1 MTGQMEKTWLSIHRG
16 DAPIVIAFPH
26 GGIDLAGLDAQFV
39 SPWLARRDTDWW
51 IAELY
56 AFARDLGVTTVATGI
71 SRSVIDCNRDPS
83 GASLYPGAATTA
95 LVPITTFDGEPLY
108 TGALPDA
115 AAIAERRS
123 AYFDPYHAALSGEIG
138 RLRAQNPR
146 VVVYDAHSI
155 RSRIPR
161 LFDGELPQFNIGTNS
176 GASCDAALMAAIAA
190 PCAGSGLGHV
200 VNGRFKGGWTTRHHG
215 DPARG
220 VHAVQMELALR
231 GYVAEPALIDLTS
244 WPAPIA
250 TAPVI
255 APVLR
260 RVIDAALTFAISGE
274 PA

>member
-1 MTGQMEKTWLSIHRG
+1 MKTWLSIHRG

-39 SPWLARRDTDWW
+39 SPWLAQRDADWW
-51 IAELY
+51 IADLY
-56 AFARDLGVTTVATGI
+56 TFARELGVTTVATGI

-83 GASLYPGAATTA
+83 GASLYPGAATTE
-95 LVPITTFDGEPLY
+95 LVPTTTFDGEPLY
-108 TGALPDA
+108 AGALPDA
-115 AAIAERRS
+115 AAIAGRRS
-123 AYFDPYHAALSGEIG
+123 AYFDPYHAALSGEID
-138 RLRAQNPR
+138 RLRAENPR

-176 GASCDAALMAAIAA
+176 GASCDAALTSAIAA
-190 PCAGSGLGHV
+190 PCAASGLGHV

-215 DPARG
+215 DPAGG

-231 GYVAEPALIDLTS
+231 GYVAEPASIDPTS
-244 WPAPIA
+244 WPAPLA
-250 TAPVI
+250 TAPAI

-260 RVIDAALTFAISGE
+260 RVIDAALAFAISGE